1 MKWVETH
8 KEYLTEQEVDRLL
21 STPYPNKVFK
31 RGVEFAINTG
41 LRHSDVL
48 DLKWS
53 HVKHQGDGNVIITK
67 EIVKTGK
74 ILTIPLNANA
84 IKLLGKKGEG
94 QVFKG
99 FPNSYQANKM
109 LKEWLKKT
117 KISKPFTFHGLRH
130 TFAMTAIARGIDIYA
145 LKELMGHAS
154 IENTL
159 IYAKMLPSKLV
170 SEIKKL
176 D

>member
-1 MKWVETH
+1 MCEEFRVYLNCLVNAGRY
-8 KEYLTEQEVDRLL
+8 YLTEQEVRKLL

-31 RGVEFAINTG
+31 R
-41 LRHSDVL
+41 
-48 DLKWS
+48 
-53 HVKHQGDGNVIITK
+53 
-67 EIVKTGK
+67 
-74 ILTIPLNANA
+74 
-84 IKLLGKKGEG
+84 
-94 QVFKG
+94 
-99 FPNSYQANKM
+99 FPDNNRANKM
-109 LKEWLKKT
+109 LKEWLEKA
-117 KISKPFTFHGLRH
+117 KISKALTFHGLRH
-130 TFAMTAIARGIDIYA
+130 TFAMTAVARGIDIYA

>member
-1 MKWVETH
+1 M
-8 KEYLTEQEVDRLL
+8 
-21 STPYPNKVFK
+21 S
-31 RGVEFAINTG
+31 
-41 LRHSDVL
+41 
-48 DLKWS
+48 
-53 HVKHQGDGNVIITK
+53 K

-74 ILTIPLNANA
+74 ALTIPLNLNA

-94 QVFKG
+94 QVFEG
-99 FPNSYQANKM
+99 FPDNNQANKM
-109 LKEWLKKT
+109 LKEWLVKA
-117 KISKPFTFHGLRH
+117 KITKPFTFHGLRH
-130 TFAMTAIARGIDIYA
+130 TFAMTAVARGIDIYA